1 MESEQ
6 DLTVEKIEAVAL
18 PEQAQMMSDLEKAP
32 MPTLASDYMPLV
44 QYFGIKDMNRETQD
58 KLQTVWQHYAIDAK
72 NPGTALK
79 RLKQQIYNMPQPNIG
94 DNRLNQ
100 LYNYVRILQQYQD
113 VKDMK
118 EAFEL

>member
-1 MESEQ
+1 MEGDAE
-6 DLTVEKIEAVAL
+6 LTVERIEAVAL
-18 PEQAQMMSDLEKAP
+18 PEQAKMMADLEKAP
-32 MPTLASDYMPLV
+32 MPTQASDYTPLV
-44 QYFGIKDMNRETQD
+44 QFFGIKDMNRETQD
-58 KLQTVWQHYAIDAK
+58 KLQTVWSHFATDVV

-100 LYNYVRILQQYQD
+100 LYNYIKVVKQYQD
-113 VKDMK
+113 AKDMK

>member
-1 MESEQ
+1 MEGDAE
-6 DLTVEKIEAVAL
+6 LTVDKIAEVAL
-18 PEQAQMMSDLEKAP
+18 PEEARLMSDLSKAP
-32 MPTLASDYMPLV
+32 MPTTASDYMPLV
-44 QYFGIKDMNRETQD
+44 QYFGIKDMDRETQD
-58 KLQTVWQHYAIDAK
+58 KLHLVWGHFAEGVQ

-100 LYNYVRILQQYQD
+100 LYNYIRVVQQYKD
-113 VKDMK
+113 AKDMK

>member
-32 MPTLASDYMPLV
+32 MPTHASDYTPLI

-58 KLQTVWQHYAIDAK
+58 KLQTVWQHYAEDAK
-72 NPGTALK
+72 NPGTVLK

-100 LYNYVRILQQYQD
+100 LYNYVRVVQQYKD
-113 VKDMK
+113 AKDMK